1 LISYRRHAELKAG
14 GRHGLFKERG
24 TAFALMMAVYMPGNA
39 DAAELK
45 VLSSGAL
52 KLRSSS

>member
-1 LISYRRHAELKAG
+1 
-14 GRHGLFKERG
+14 
-24 TAFALMMAVYMPGNA
+24 MMAVYMLGNA